1 MRGAP
6 FDVKAMGAALPQLR
20 DQYRAHVAWI
30 EEQLAGGGSARPW
43 LLGEPSLADFTAY
56 MNLWYVR
63 SNLDTADAWLAE
75 FPRVRDWESRIRAI
89 GHGERTELSGEQA
102 LDIAAKA
109 TAAEVASA
117 DARDPSGRKVGDK
130 VSVASDDFANSVAV
144 DGEIVSLSAQHIAIR
159 RHDPRVGEVVVHFP
173 RAGYAVKAR

>member
-1 MRGAP
+1 
-6 FDVKAMGAALPQLR
+6 
-20 DQYRAHVAWI
+20 
-30 EEQLAGGGSARPW
+30 
-43 LLGEPSLADFTAY
+43 

-63 SNLDTADAWLAE
+63 SNLDAADAWLAE

-109 TAAEVASA
+109 ASAEVASA
-117 DARDPSGRKVGDK
+117 DARDPNGRKVGDR
-130 VSVASDDFANSVAV
+130 VAVASDDFANSVAV
-144 DGEIVSLSAQHIAIR
+144 EGEIVSLSAQHIAIR

-173 RAGYAVKAR
+173 RAGYAVKPR